1 MNQTAHLPKRGD
13 YCKEYKEYKECNDQT
28 SHLPHPERRQGTLY
42 DRKGHST
49 SFVLTI
55 EGMLF

>member
-13 YCKEYKEYKECNDQT
+13 YCKEYKECNDQT